1 MQSTYGIKIIVI
13 CLVLGLIAFIFF
25 SGKNN
30 PTSLTSGNNI
40 QSIPSEFSLE
50 HFIEESKSKLSAS
63 DLQTLKGLENNDTA
77 ELEKFLSISSFW
89 NNTRNLP
96 ATAYYLEKTAELDP
110 TEENWQKAALK
121 YFEAQKIYA
130 QDSLIFYEM
139 LNSSMSAYRKVLEI
153 NPENIDAKADLA
165 VCYVEGTKDVMK
177 GVGMLREILELNPEH
192 QKSLFYLGV
201 LSMQSGQYDKAR
213 ERFEQLVVLQ
223 PGNPF
228 HYYYLG
234 QIHMAMGNKM
244 KAVAFFE
251 NYKNLVQDV
260 NLRKEA
266 EHLINSIKN

>member
-30 PTSLTSGNNI
+30 PSSLTSGTQI
-40 QSIPSEFSLE
+40 QPSVSEFNPAL
-50 HFIEESKSKLSAS
+50 FIEESKYKLSAS
-63 DLQTLKGLENNDTA
+63 DREILNGLENADA
-77 ELEKFLSISSFW
+77 GDLQKFLSISSFW
-89 NNTRNLP
+89 NDVGNLP
-96 ATAYYLEKTAELDP
+96 ATAYYLEMVAELNP

-130 QDSLIFYEM
+130 QDSLTFYEM

-201 LSMQSGQYDKAR
+201 LSMQSGQYEKAR

-234 QIHMAMGNKM
+234 QIHMAMGNKT

-251 NYKNLVQDV
+251 NYKHLVQDV

-266 EHLINSIKN
+266 DHLINSIKN